1 MSGQGRFAFLSP
13 LQAVLCLCAFFA
25 ALNFMAPTPFYPQI
39 AADLRTTV
47 PLLGQ
52 MVTLMTFLSA
62 GLGLV
67 VGPLADR
74 YGSRWPLVVG
84 LLAIAV
90 FLLGTGLAPT
100 YPILLA
106 VGIVSGIGDALVYSL
121 PFAIA
126 ATHFQGDVQRRTM
139 GWTTGALTMA
149 PMIGVPLLTALAAVS
164 SWRLALATAGLTAV
178 GVAWL
183 VAAVLPVDHQHP
195 STPLQV

>member
-1 MSGQGRFAFLSP
+1 MSEQGRYGFLNP

-39 AADLRTTV
+39 AGDLRTTV
-47 PLLGQ
+47 PLVGQ

-74 YGSRWPLVVG
+74 YGSRRPLVVG
-84 LLAIAV
+84 LLAIAG
-90 FLLGTGLAPT
+90 FLIGSGLSPT
-100 YPILLA
+100 YPVFLA
-106 VGIVSGIGDALVYSL
+106 VGIVSGLGDALVYSL

-126 ATHFQGDVQRRTM
+126 ATHFQGDAQRRAI
-139 GWTTGALTMA
+139 GWTIGALTTA

-164 SWRLALATAGLTAV
+164 SWRLALAAG
-178 GVAWL
+178 G
-183 VAAVLPVDHQHP
+183 
-195 STPLQV
+195 